1 MGVGGEVAVE
11 LLLFGYLRY
20 PVEEFI
26 KCIVAAMRAVP
37 CQEKV
42 DILAGILLL
51 RCKIKSNRKSCIA
64 VDGAM
69 TDIPVWSNSYA
80 LLTNLLHWIEKIFLL
95 LDLG

>member
-1 MGVGGEVAVE
+1 
-11 LLLFGYLRY
+11 
-20 PVEEFI
+20 
-26 KCIVAAMRAVP
+26 MRAVP

-80 LLTNLLHWIEKIFLL
+80 LLTNLLHWIEKISSFSPLASLPATPSASKAGAVFSGVLL
-95 LDLG
+95 AT